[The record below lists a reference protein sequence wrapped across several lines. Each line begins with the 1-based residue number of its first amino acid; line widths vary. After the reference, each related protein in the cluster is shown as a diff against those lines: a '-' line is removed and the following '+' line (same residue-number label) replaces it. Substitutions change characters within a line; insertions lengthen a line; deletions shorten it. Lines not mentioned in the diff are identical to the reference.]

1 MRVFVTGATGV
12 LGRSAVAALVRDG
25 HEVSGLARCDDKA
38 RTLETLGATPVLIH
52 LFDEEGLAT
61 AMTGFDAVCN
71 LVTHVPTGMSA
82 MRPGAW
88 KVNDR
93 LRTDGSR
100 LVSRAARE
108 AGVGHL
114 VQESVSFMYADAGDD
129 WITESSPLAVTRAV
143 EPAVIAETN
152 ACEFSRDQRRP
163 VILRFGHFVGDDP
176 MTRWR
181 LAQARAGRPIGLGQP
196 GGWAHVVHPDDA
208 GSAVAAA
215 VHAPGDVYNVGA
227 EPVTRED
234 VTQVFAHVVGR
245 SDLRFMPRLMVRMAG
260 ERFEPLTRSHRVS
273 SAKLHET
280 TGWKPVHHAFD
291 QAWLSDL
298 MTA

>member
-25 HEVSGLARCDDKA
+25 HDVAGLARCDDKA
-38 RTLETLGATPVLIH
+38 RTLEALGATAVRVH
-52 LFDEEGLAT
+52 LFDESGLAA
-61 AMTGFDAVCN
+61 AMAGFDAVCN

-93 LRTDGSR
+93 LRIDGSGT
-100 LVSRAARE
+100 VARAARE

-143 EPAVIAETN
+143 EPAAIAETN
-152 ACEFSRDQRRP
+152 AAEFARDQRRP

-181 LAQARAGRPIGLGQP
+181 LAQARAGRPIGLGEP
-196 GGWAHVVHPDDA
+196 RGWAHVVHPRDA
-208 GSAVAAA
+208 GTAVAAA
-215 VHAPGDVYNVGA
+215 VHAPGGVYNVGA
-227 EPVTRED
+227 DPVTRED
-234 VTQVFAHVVGR
+234 LTQVFAQVVGR
-245 SDLRFMPRLMVRMAG
+245 SDIRFMPRLMVRMAG

-273 SAKLHET
+273 SDLLHET
-280 TGWKPVHHAFD
+280 TGWKPRHDSFD